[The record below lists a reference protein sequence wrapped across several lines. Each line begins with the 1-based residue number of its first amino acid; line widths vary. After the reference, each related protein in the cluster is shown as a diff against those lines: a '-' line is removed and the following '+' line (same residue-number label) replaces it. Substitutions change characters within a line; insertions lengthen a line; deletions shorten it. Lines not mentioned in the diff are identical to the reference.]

1 MKSTIYRTELEN
13 IAQSIADLAETEI
26 RGSGLSSFVYAHT
39 SDRAIEL
46 SKTEHGVW
54 VEFWQTGLEPP
65 EHEQTFDS
73 YDAAAS
79 VIRDWFD
86 ATKPKQHLNKLAQLD
101 TPSSGG

>member
-26 RGSGLSSFVYAHT
+26 RGSGLGSFVYAHT
-39 SDRAIEL
+39 TERAIEL

-65 EHEQTFDS
+65 ERDQTFES

-79 VIRDWFD
+79 EIRDWFGVP
-86 ATKPKQHLNKLAQLD
+86 KPE
-101 TPSSGG
+101 